1 MTATLLLTRPEA
13 QSRAFAE
20 QLGTEARVVIAP
32 VMAIVGTGAQPDLSG
47 YRGVILTSANALR
60 FLPGLQGVQA
70 WCVGERT
77 GEAARARGAQVM
89 RVADDAEA
97 LVAGFEG
104 TGPLLH
110 LRGEHAR
117 GKVAERLTS
126 AGIETH
132 ETVIYR
138 QEARDLSPEARALIE
153 GEEKV
158 VLPLFSPRSAALV
171 GGQIVHVGPGLEVIA
186 MSPAVAEAWRKATG
200 AEVAEVCEKPTS
212 TEMRMRTARRL
223 RG

>member
-13 QSRAFAE
+13 QSLAFAE
-20 QLGTEARVVIAP
+20 DLGAEARVVIAP
-32 VMAIVGTGAQPDLSG
+32 VMAIVGTGARPDLAG

-60 FLPGLQGVQA
+60 FLPGLQGVRA

-77 GEAARARGAQVM
+77 AEAAMAQGAQVM

-110 LRGEHAR
+110 LRGEHVR
-117 GKVAERLTS
+117 GKVAQRLTS
-126 AGIETH
+126 VGIETH
-132 ETVIYR
+132 EAVIYR

-153 GEEKV
+153 GEDEV

-171 GGQIVHVGPGLEVIA
+171 GGQIGHVGPGLEVIA
-186 MSPAVAEAWRKATG
+186 MSPAVAEAWRKASG
-200 AEVAEVCEKPTS
+200 AAAAEVCDKPTS
-212 TEMRMRTARRL
+212 AEMRRRTVRRL